1 MEKRLEKLWK
11 LVQAPLAK
19 MGARTKGQWAE
30 NLAERYLENQGLT
43 LLERNFSCKGGEI
56 DLIMEQGE
64 ILVFVEVRYR
74 KDSNPL
80 ETINRPKERRI
91 ILCAEKYLLNY
102 PSSLYPPCRFDVVVI
117 QEQPI
122 EKIEW
127 IPDAFRP

>member
-19 MGARTKGQWAE
+19 MGAKTKGQWAE
-30 NLAERYLENQGLT
+30 NFAERYLETQGLI
-43 LLERNFSCKGGEI
+43 LLERNFSCRGGEI
-56 DLIMEQGE
+56 DLIMEHGE

-74 KDSNPL
+74 KNSNPL

-91 ILCAEKYLLNY
+91 ILCAEKYLLSY
-102 PSSLYPPCRFDVVVI
+102 PSSLYPPCRFDVVAI

>member
-1 MEKRLEKLWK
+1 MEKFLEKLWE
-11 LVQAPLAK
+11 AAK
-19 MGARTKGQWAE
+19 IALKNSGARTKGKWAE
-30 NLAERYLENQGLT
+30 NLAEHYLELQGLT

-64 ILVFVEVRYR
+64 TLVFVEVRYR
-74 KDSNPL
+74 KENNPL

-102 PSSLYPPCRFDVVVI
+102 PPALYPPCRFDVVII
-117 QEQPI
+117 QSQPI